1 MIGTKRKEKMTKI
14 LSIFLLI
21 FLVNC
26 TTTPSTDKTP
36 KSPVDNVI
44 DVFKS
49 IPFPTRQLTFN
60 SNCDIIKLY
69 ETESY
74 KQITTKTYR

>member
-1 MIGTKRKEKMTKI
+1 MKKI

-36 KSPVDNVI
+36 KSPIDNVI
-44 DVFKS
+44 DAFKS
-49 IPFPTRQLTFN
+49 IPFP
-60 SNCDIIKLY
+60 KM
-69 ETESY
+69 
-74 KQITTKTYR
+74 